1 VAVTGAD
8 ALAALDTGL
17 KLIEVIGIVGGGGL
31 ILIRLGRTTGRV
43 ELAMKQQADEI
54 KGLKDEMKV
63 VNTLLTDVAVQKQ
76 RLDTMDARMDT
87 LDRRY
92 DELRHGDGFV
102 RGARGI
108 DREYTG

>member
-1 VAVTGAD
+1 
-8 ALAALDTGL
+8 
-17 KLIEVIGIVGGGGL
+17 
-31 ILIRLGRTTGRV
+31 
-43 ELAMKQQADEI
+43 
-54 KGLKDEMKV
+54 MKV